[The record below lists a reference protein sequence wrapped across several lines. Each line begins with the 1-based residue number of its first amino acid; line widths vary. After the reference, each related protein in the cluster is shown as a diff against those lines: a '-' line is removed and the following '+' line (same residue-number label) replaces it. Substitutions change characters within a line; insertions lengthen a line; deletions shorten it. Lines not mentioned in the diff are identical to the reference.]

1 MNVFKIH
8 SDIINEYSEYIS
20 SFIDVADVRIKDEV
34 GKYFNSYKLWPQP
47 LIHFNPSY
55 APGDSVN
62 ELCNRKI
69 INHQL
74 ENIFS
79 GYNLYRHQSDSIKLG
94 VQDKSFIVTSG
105 TGSGKSLTYIA
116 TIFNYLFNNSSQDG
130 IKALIVYPMNA
141 LINSQTEEFNKYKEI
156 YEAKTSKEFPI
167 TYKQYTGQESYD
179 EKEKI
184 VKDPPD
190 IILTNYMMLELI
202 MTRFSERQLRESLI
216 EKVKYV
222 VFDELHTYRGRQGSD
237 VSLLIRRI
245 KSLARN
251 KIVFMGTSATMVSG
265 NSYDEQKS
273 KVAEVASKIFGE
285 PFNTEQIIN
294 ETLISGFSKKSLPT
308 KTELAEVV
316 TNNHEFK
323 PIREDLFNN
332 PLALWIEKNCAI
344 DDSKEEV
351 LRRNPL
357 TLKDIASRLSEFTNL
372 EINLCEKR
380 IVELLK
386 VVNIYNA
393 EKSKDI
399 PAILPF
405 KIHQFISQTGSVYVT
420 LDNPEKRDILLD
432 YTPYRLDDQRRQK
445 PFYNLVFS
453 RISGHEFIC
462 IKKDY
467 SSSKLIPREFTD
479 RDIDDLDDDL
489 DIGYLLFDESE
500 ELWQPKDIEKL
511 PNTWVKIRRNG
522 DVSIKNDFKNSI
534 PQKIYFD
541 EYGNFSETDS
551 SLPLSGWYISF
562 PLLFDPTCGVFY
574 DKKTNESTKLSKL
587 GIEGRSTSTTVLSIS
602 MIKAL
607 HNDGVSYEEQKIL
620 SFTDNRQD
628 AALQAGHFN
637 DYYKIGRIRS
647 AIYQALVNEQT
658 NSLDYSNIA
667 RKVFDELNL
676 PQSEFATQPLSG
688 SYPTQIRENEEAFIY
703 MLTYRILFDLK
714 RGWRVT
720 LPNLEQCGLLSIN
733 YKYLDETIEN
743 DRFINVIRLTQ
754 NLSFDDRR
762 EFIIQVLDYF
772 RKNYILKHTI
782 LEKNEI
788 SRLKNVIREKVQPSW
803 GLNKGEDI
811 PLPAYARLE
820 SINSHADIFTISLGL
835 QSYFGKYIKLTAKQK
850 NLSVDSNNY
859 TDLVYELLDELVRA
873 GYLSKIEISSANKM
887 IPLYQLKVSQILWC
901 KGDGNTVRADKVRLF
916 SYKNYAPTVNQYFKK
931 FYEMPFK
938 KYKNMVSYE
947 HTAQIKN
954 EDRIVRET
962 DFRKGEISL
971 LCCSPTMELGIDI
984 ATLNIVHMR
993 NVPPNPAN
1001 YAQRGGRAGRS
1012 GQAALIFTFCSSF
1025 SPHDQHYFANPIDMV
1040 SGVVQA
1046 PRLDLFN
1053 EELLET
1059 HLHSLYMAEVGLDA
1073 IDKSMELIVDIDDLG
1088 KLPLRSSIRE
1098 QITINKER
1106 REIVFNNFKN
1116 AIKDFEPILL
1126 AQHSWYNDDWIRR
1139 EVINTPEKFDR
1150 ALDRWRELYKSA
1162 SRQIIRAQE
1171 IITNP
1176 NFTNDSKEKKAAYA
1190 EQKQANKQIDLL
1202 LNRKSG
1208 QSKNFSEFYPYR
1220 YLASE
1225 GFLPGYNFTRLPIRA
1240 YVAQSEDDGEYIS
1253 RPRFLALREFGP
1265 TNIIYHNS
1273 SKYRVN
1279 QIILNEAESKI
1290 QKIKVSKSSGY
1301 ALMGEDYLRE
1311 SCPFTDKQLKTSDD
1325 VSIYT
1330 DLLPMSDMRTNEVN
1344 RISCEEEE
1352 RLSMGFDIST
1362 YFTVKGGLNR
1372 IKTAIIK
1379 DGDDALLKLRFI
1391 PAATLIKLNEKWRTR
1406 SEPGFLINLKTGFWK
1421 KKKDLTDNQTE
1432 IKRVRLFTEDTADAL
1447 YIHPLKA
1454 LAFDES
1460 RTDDGII
1467 TLMYAIKRGIES
1479 VFQVEPSEIGVEIM
1493 GDPSWPNILVYEASE
1508 GSLGVLSQLAEDV
1521 QKFKDVI
1528 KETYSICHFKNG
1540 EDQDPEHRPATYH
1553 DLLSYYNQRYHQKI
1567 DRFLIK
1573 DPLEKLMNCSLE
1585 ILGRST
1591 FGSYDEHY
1599 NYLIKNIDPNSSTEL
1614 KFIKYLYDNGYKLP
1628 DETQYKI
1635 SELYVIPDFYYRET
1649 NTCIFCDGTPHDNHF
1664 VKEQDRQKREALIN
1678 KGYDVF
1684 VYYYKDS
1691 LEQIVIKRPDIFK
1704 KVR

>member
-8 SDIINEYSEYIS
+8 SDIINKYSEYIY
-20 SFIDVADVRIKDEV
+20 SFIDIADERIKGEV
-34 GKYFNSYKLWPQP
+34 EQYFNSHKLWPQP

-55 APGDSVN
+55 ALGDSVS
-62 ELCNRKI
+62 ELCNKKI
-69 INHQL
+69 INQQL

-79 GYNLYRHQSDSIKLG
+79 SYGLFKHQAEAIKLG
-94 VQDKSFIVTSG
+94 VHDKSFIVTSG

-116 TIFNYLFNNSSQDG
+116 TIFNYLFNNPSQDG

-156 YEAKTSKEFPI
+156 YEFKTKQQFPI
-167 TYKQYTGQESYD
+167 TYKQYTGQESKD

-202 MTRFSERQLRESLI
+202 MTRFGERLLRESLI
-216 EKVKYV
+216 DKVKFV

-251 KIVFMGTSATMVSG
+251 NLVFMGTSATMVSG
-265 NSYDEQKS
+265 ESYDEQKS

-285 PFNTEQIIN
+285 PFTTQQIIN
-294 ETLISGFSKKSLPT
+294 ETLISGFPTKNFPT

-316 TNNHEFK
+316 SSQKEFK

-332 PLALWIEKNCAI
+332 PLTLWIEKNCAV
-344 DDSKEEV
+344 DDTKEEV
-351 LRRNPL
+351 LRRKPL
-357 TLKDIASRLSEFTNL
+357 TQQDIASKLSEFTDVDSD
-372 EINLCEKR
+372 LCENR

-386 VVNIYNA
+386 AVNAYNSN
-393 EKSKDI
+393 KSKDD

-420 LDNPEKRDILLD
+420 LDIPAERDISLD
-432 YTPYRLDDQRRQK
+432 YTPYKLDEQRKQK
-445 PFYNLVFS
+445 PFFNLVFS
-453 RISGHEFIC
+453 RISGYEFIC
-462 IKKDY
+462 VRKDY
-467 SSSKLIPREFTD
+467 SSSKLIPREFAD

-489 DIGYLLFDESE
+489 DIGYLIFDETN
-500 ELWQPKDIEKL
+500 ELWQPEDIAKL
-511 PNTWVKIRRNG
+511 PDTWLNNRRNG
-522 DVSIKNDFKNSI
+522 DVSIKKNYKNSI

-551 SLPLSGWYISF
+551 SLTMSGWYISF

-587 GIEGRSTSTTVLSIS
+587 GVEGRSTSTTVLSIS

-607 HNDGVSYEEQKIL
+607 HNDGVGYAEQKLL

-637 DYYKIGRIRS
+637 DYYKTGRIRS
-647 AIYQALVNEQT
+647 AIYQALVNEPE
-658 NSLDYSNIA
+658 NKLDYSNIA
-667 RKVFDELNL
+667 RKVFTELNL
-676 PQSEFATQPLSG
+676 PQSEFATQPSSG
-688 SYPTQIRENEEAFIY
+688 DYPAQARENEEAFIT
-703 MLTYRILFDLK
+703 MLTYRILYDLK

-720 LPNLEQCGLLSIN
+720 LPNLEQCGLLSID
-733 YKYLDETIEN
+733 YKYLDETIESG
-743 DRFINVIRLTQ
+743 RFKNGIKLTQ
-754 NLSFDDRR
+754 NLSFDDRHN
-762 EFIIQVLDYF
+762 FIVQVLDYF
-772 RKNYILKHTI
+772 RKNYVLKNTI

-788 SRLKNVIREKVQPSW
+788 NRQKNVIREKVKSSW
-803 GLNKGEDI
+803 GLNKREDI

-820 SINSHADIFTISLGL
+820 AINSYADIFTISLGL
-835 QSYFGKYIKLTAKQK
+835 QSYFGKYIRLTAKQN
-850 NLSVDSNNY
+850 NLMVDSKNY
-859 TDLVYELLDELVRA
+859 ADLVYELLDELAKA
-873 GYLSKIEISSANKM
+873 GYLSKIEINSAGKK
-887 IPLYQLKVSQILWC
+887 IPLYQLNVSQILWS
-901 KGDGNTVRADKVRLF
+901 KGDGDNVRADKVRLF
-916 SYKNYAPTVNQYFKK
+916 SYKQYKPNVNQFFKK
-931 FYEMPFK
+931 FYEMPFNDF
-938 KYKNMVSYE
+938 KNMVSYE

-962 DFRKGEISL
+962 DFRKGDISL

-1012 GQAALIFTFCSSF
+1012 GQAALIFTFCSNF
-1025 SPHDQHYFANPIDMV
+1025 SPHDQHYFANPTDMV

-1046 PRLDLFN
+1046 PRLDLLN

-1073 IDKSMELIVDIDDLG
+1073 IDKSMELIVDIDDLA
-1088 KLPLRSSIRE
+1088 KLPVRNSIKDH
-1098 QITINKER
+1098 ITINEER
-1106 REIVFNNFKN
+1106 REVVFNNFKN
-1116 AIKDFEPILL
+1116 AIKDFEPVLL

-1139 EVINTPEKFDR
+1139 EVRNTPDKFDR

-1162 SRQIIRAQE
+1162 SRQIIKAQE

-1176 NFTNDSKEKKAAYA
+1176 NFTNDSKEKRAAYA
-1190 EQKQANKQIDLL
+1190 EQKQANKQIDFL
-1202 LNRKSG
+1202 LNRKSDEG
-1208 QSKNFSEFYPYR
+1208 KSFSEFYPYR

-1225 GFLPGYNFTRLPIRA
+1225 GFFPGYNFTRLPVRA
-1240 YVAQSEDDGEYIS
+1240 YVAESDGDGEYIS
-1253 RPRFLALREFGP
+1253 RSRFLALREFGP

-1273 SKYRVN
+1273 SKYRIN
-1279 QIILNEAESKI
+1279 QLILNEAESKI
-1290 QKIKVSKSSGY
+1290 QKIKVSKGSGY
-1301 ALMGEDYLRE
+1301 ALTGEDYSRE
-1311 SCPFTDKQLKTSDD
+1311 SCPFTDKPLKTSDD
-1325 VSIYT
+1325 VTIYT
-1330 DLLPMSDMRTNEVN
+1330 DLLPMSDMRTYEID

-1362 YFTVKGGLNR
+1362 YFTVKGGLQR
-1372 IKTAIIK
+1372 VKTAIIK
-1379 DGDDALLKLRFI
+1379 DGDDSLLKLRFV
-1391 PAATLIKLNEKWRTR
+1391 PAATLIKLNEKWKARTD
-1406 SEPGFLINLKTGFWK
+1406 PGFLINLKTGFWK
-1421 KKKDLTDNQTE
+1421 KEKDLTENQTE

-1467 TLMYAIKRGIES
+1467 TLMYAIKRGIET
-1479 VFQVEPSEIGVEIM
+1479 VFQVESSEIGVEVM
-1493 GDPSWPNILVYEASE
+1493 GDPAWPNILIYEASE
-1508 GSLGVLSQLAEDV
+1508 GSLGILSQLTEDV

-1528 KETYSICHFKNG
+1528 KEAYSICHFKDG
-1540 EDQDPEHRPATYH
+1540 EDEDPEHKPATYY
-1553 DLLSYYNQRYHQKI
+1553 DLLSYYNQRYHQDI

-1573 DPLEKLMNCSLE
+1573 DQLEKLMNCSLE

-1599 NYLIKNIDPNSSTEL
+1599 NYLVKSIDPNSSTEL
-1614 KFIKYLYDNGYKLP
+1614 KFIKYLYDNGYRLP
-1628 DETQYKI
+1628 DEAQYTVSGI
-1635 SELYVIPDFYYRET
+1635 YVLPDFYYKET
-1649 NTCIFCDGTPHDNHF
+1649 NTCVFCDGTPHNDQI

-1691 LEQIVIKRPDIFK
+1691 LEEIISNRPDIFK